1 MERRLWFFFGRFPVG
16 TTQSFRYAGRC
27 KRLAS
32 RRESGQKTGADMII
46 SPKIR
51 GFICTTAHPE
61 GCAAHVQE
69 QIDYVKSKPALANCP
84 KRVLVVGSSTGYG
97 LASRI
102 VPAFGGGAKTIGVFF
117 EREGTEGKTA
127 TAGWYNSAA
136 FETAAAKEGLY
147 AKSFNGDAF
156 STEMKTQVIDAIK
169 ADLGQVDMIIYSL
182 ASPRRTDPVTGE
194 VYKSVLKPTG
204 VTYTNKNLNTDKKEI
219 EMVTIEPASEDEIA
233 QTVKVMGGED
243 WKLWIDAMQE
253 AGVLADGFKTV
264 AYSYIGP
271 ELTWAIYTDGTIGR
285 AKLHLE
291 QTAKEMNAAFGEGTA
306 VVSVNKALVTQA
318 SSAIPVVPLYISI
331 LYKIMKA
338 KGLHEGCIE
347 QIHRLFAD
355 HYGAAGGPRLDDKG
369 RIRIDDWEMRPEV
382 QAEIESIWAGVT
394 TETIDA
400 VSDFEGY
407 QKEFYRLFGFG
418 LAGVDYAAESDP
430 VRPIPSL
437 G

>member
-1 MERRLWFFFGRFPVG
+1 
-16 TTQSFRYAGRC
+16 
-27 KRLAS
+27 
-32 RRESGQKTGADMII
+32 MIVT
-46 SPKIR
+46 PKIR

-69 QIDYVKSKPALANCP
+69 QIEYVKAKAPLANAP

-102 VPAFGGGAKTIGVFF
+102 VPAFGCGAATVGVFF
-117 EREGTEGKTA
+117 EKEGSEKKTGS
-127 TAGWYNSAA
+127 AGWYNSAA
-136 FETAAAKEGLY
+136 FEAAAAQAGLY

-156 STEMKTQVIDAIK
+156 SNEVKAQVIAAIK
-169 ADLGQVDMIIYSL
+169 ADLGQIDMVVYSL
-182 ASPRRTDPVTGE
+182 ASPRRVDPVTGE
-194 VYKSVLKPTG
+194 IYKSVLKPTG
-204 VTYTNKNLNTDKKEI
+204 ETYTNKNLNTDKKEI
-219 EMVTIEPASEDEIA
+219 ESVTIEPASDEEIE

-243 WKLWIDAMQE
+243 WLLWIDAMAD
-253 AGVLADGFKTV
+253 AGVLAEGFKTV

-291 QTAKEMNAAFGEGTA
+291 ETARDLNGRFGAGTA

-355 HYGAAGGPRLDDKG
+355 HYGAANGPTLDEKG
-369 RIRIDDWEMRPEV
+369 RIRIDDWEMRDDV
-382 QAEIESIWAGVT
+382 QTEIAKIWGVVT
-394 TETIDA
+394 TETLDE
-400 VSDFEGY
+400 VSDFAGY
-407 QKEFYRLFGFG
+407 QREFLRLFGFG
-418 LAGVDYAAESDP
+418 LAGVDYAAETNPERP
-430 VRPIPSL
+430 VPSL
-437 G
+437 LA